1 MKRFFGEKEGDF
13 IKVSDDEYNHLKKI
27 LRMKEG
33 DSIIGCVN
41 DEYDYYCT
49 IKKMESKVCYC
60 HIDKIEKNLALPK
73 KNIVLFQMLPKK
85 EYVDNIIPKAVEL
98 GVSEIYFFTS
108 SWTGQKYLNMERL
121 KTQVKTACK
130 QCERSKLVK
139 VYEIL
144 DFDKMVE
151 LLGEFDIALFPF
163 ERESVLNKLEEKRLK
178 NKDNICLV
186 VGNEAGFTDLEAER
200 IKSLKNVETFSLG
213 NRILRCDT
221 AVVSMLAIINHFTGN

>member
-13 IKVSDDEYNHLKKI
+13 IKIFDEEYNHLKKV
-27 LRMKEG
+27 LRMREG
-33 DSIIGCVN
+33 DSIIGCIN

-49 IKKMESKVCYC
+49 IEKMESKFCLC

-85 EYVDNIIPKAVEL
+85 EYIDNIIPKAVEL

-121 KTQVKTACK
+121 KTQIKTACK

-139 VYEIL
+139 IHQLL
-144 DFDKMVE
+144 DFDNMIE
-151 LLGEFDIALFPF
+151 ILGEFDIALFPY
-163 ERESVLNKLEEKRLK
+163 ERENVLNILNENRLK
-178 NKDNICLV
+178 DKNNICII
-186 VGNEAGFTDLEAER
+186 VGNEAGFTDVEAEKIR
-200 IKSLKNVETFSLG
+200 NGKNVETFSLG
-213 NRILRCDT
+213 SRILRCDT
-221 AVVSMLAIINHFTGN
+221 AVTTVLGLINHFTGN